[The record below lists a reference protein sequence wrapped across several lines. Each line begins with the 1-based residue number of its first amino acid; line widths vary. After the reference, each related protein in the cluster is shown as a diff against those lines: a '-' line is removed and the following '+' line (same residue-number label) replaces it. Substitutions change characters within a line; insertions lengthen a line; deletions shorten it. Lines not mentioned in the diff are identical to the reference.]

1 MGIFKTETVAAWLS
15 INGKP
20 VVASIIENI
29 WGPEMHASDVREL
42 LYRHYGWETGEIMW
56 RRLSS
61 EVTQYIPMPA

>member
-1 MGIFKTETVAAWLS
+1 MGIFKTTSVAAWLS

-29 WGPEMHASDVREL
+29 WGPEIPASEVREMF
-42 LYRHYGWETGEIMW
+42 YRHYGWETGETMF

-61 EVTQYIPMPA
+61 EVTQFITTFA